1 MEPENSSP
9 VTYPDIFRLRDQ
21 IHKLIYYF
29 STRILNQLSNSLW
42 ITLCIYKILQ
52 NDTIFLSS
60 TILNH
65 SQSALHVTDNSRMKD
80 VLQLTTATVM
90 ASSAKIKNMT
100 PKVKT
105 FRRWSIINNFTVET
119 DQKAESLYENTR
131 SVANILSEYTSSVG

>member
-1 MEPENSSP
+1 
-9 VTYPDIFRLRDQ
+9 
-21 IHKLIYYF
+21 
-29 STRILNQLSNSLW
+29 
-42 ITLCIYKILQ
+42 
-52 NDTIFLSS
+52 
-60 TILNH
+60 
-65 SQSALHVTDNSRMKD
+65 MKD

-105 FRRWSIINNFTVET
+105 FRRWSIINSFTVET